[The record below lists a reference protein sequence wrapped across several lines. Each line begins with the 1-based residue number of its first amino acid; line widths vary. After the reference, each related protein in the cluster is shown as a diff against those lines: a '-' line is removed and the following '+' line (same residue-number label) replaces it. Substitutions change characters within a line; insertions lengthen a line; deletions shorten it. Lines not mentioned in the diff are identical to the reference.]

1 MRRLTL
7 ALAAVLVV
15 GAAFTG
21 AGLAATGSAGPAP
34 VVPETPTHTDVP
46 CGIPTLV
53 TVPDDTP
60 EVTYEGFTT
69 TYGYY
74 KVVATL
80 TDQSRTFALDGTGYR
95 STDIAPYR
103 AEHLT
108 LIVEP
113 CRDSDPAEPIPSEE
127 PTTEPEGEPA
137 PAEQPPSGCYP

>member
-7 ALAAVLVV
+7 ALAGMILLGAV
-15 GAAFTG
+15 ATG
-21 AGLAATGSAGPAP
+21 AGLAAMGAAGPPAP
-34 VVPETPTHTDVP
+34 VIPATPSHTDVP

-60 EVTYEGFTT
+60 EVSYEGFTT

-80 TDQSRTFALDGTGYR
+80 TDQGGNFALEGTGYR
-95 STDIAPYR
+95 TTSVAPYR

-108 LIVEP
+108 LVIEP
-113 CRDSDPAEPIPSEE
+113 CRDVSPAEPLPSEAAA
-127 PTTEPEGEPA
+127 EPEGEPA
-137 PAEQPPSGCYP
+137 PAPQPPSGCYP